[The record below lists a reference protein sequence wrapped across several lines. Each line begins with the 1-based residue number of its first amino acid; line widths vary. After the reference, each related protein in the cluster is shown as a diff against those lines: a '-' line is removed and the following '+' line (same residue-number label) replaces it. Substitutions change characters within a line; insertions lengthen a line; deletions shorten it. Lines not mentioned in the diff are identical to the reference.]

1 MTFDELK
8 AAIMNLD
15 APTQRRVVLEVLPA
29 LWPQIVEDKAC
40 LILLKK
46 LLDAESERLYQEE
59 HMDHL

>member
-15 APTQRRVVLEVLPA
+15 AQAQRRVVLEVLPA
-29 LWPQIVEDKAC
+29 MWPQIVEDKAC

-46 LLDAESERLYQEE
+46 LIDAESERLYQEE